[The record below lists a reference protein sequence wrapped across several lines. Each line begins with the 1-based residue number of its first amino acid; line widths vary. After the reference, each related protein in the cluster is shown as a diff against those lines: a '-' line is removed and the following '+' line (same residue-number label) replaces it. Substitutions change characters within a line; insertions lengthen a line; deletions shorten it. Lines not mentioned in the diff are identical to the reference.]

1 MYIHQFCCLDV
12 QERWEYMYIYTV
24 FELAVPQ
31 ESELGAVNRWSS
43 LGFYM
48 VYLCAEL
55 ISVMF
60 ISCRLHWKQ
69 LLLTYMLLFSAIMY
83 AMCASAEFWRT
94 GGNDT
99 AMCYKYI
106 HRFWSQERVLQ
117 ESNLTSYTMLFCTC
131 LQHPIWMVTSHFD
144 LSVCF
149 LSCVNQQSSTLR
161 NWPCFSWDSKV
172 VIGWSVRVWGWIF
185 KNCPPHQLLCSSP
198 GPCCL
203 SLSTGSL

>member
-1 MYIHQFCCLDV
+1 MFRKDENICIYILSSNWQFPKS
-12 QERWEYMYIYTV
+12 RN
-24 FELAVPQ
+24 
-31 ESELGAVNRWSS
+31 SELWIDEAVLGFTWCICVLNSS
-43 LGFYM
+43 L
-48 VYLCAEL
+48 
-55 ISVMF
+55 
-60 ISCRLHWKQ
+60 SCLSHADCTESSCCSRICSF
-69 LLLTYMLLFSAIMY
+69 FSAIMY